1 MPINK
6 ELYKETLN
14 SFGVR
19 KPSKLLTDQAKL
31 IASGE
36 KPNKRIIKMEVAR
49 IKLLEKP
56 TVTTKQQLRIN
67 KLTTDIQTVLS
78 KNTRK
83 PPVDPQ
89 MKDEEITI

>member
-14 SFGVR
+14 SFGVG